1 MHTLTD
7 VIDNTLNTTFNPVRR
22 LFGAETKPVDYSQSL
37 SLFANLTKDT
47 KFAKEATEFITKY
60 FVNEKDRLFTSYA
73 SDVAD
78 ASKSKIFKSAQK
90 VVDGLNFF
98 NRQQEYFY

>member
-22 LFGAETKPVDYSQSL
+22 LFGAETKLLITQIL

-78 ASKSKIFKSAQK
+78 ASKAKFLKAHRK
-90 VVDGLNFF
+90 L
-98 NRQQEYFY
+98 